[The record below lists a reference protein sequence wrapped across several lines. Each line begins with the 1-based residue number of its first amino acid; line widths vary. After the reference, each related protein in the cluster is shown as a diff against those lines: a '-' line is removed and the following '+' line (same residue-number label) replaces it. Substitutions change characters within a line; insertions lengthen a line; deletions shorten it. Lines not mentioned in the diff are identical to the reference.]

1 VENAHGHY
9 RAHGWVPAMCVR
21 DLAGALYFGPT
32 PVDAAVERCRELLE
46 EADHGGAA
54 GVRTYLAGLEAMKG
68 RFAEARETAAHAR
81 RNHEELAW
89 TVSISTTW
97 APVAA
102 SIEVLAGDIAA
113 AVGTLRESCSVL
125 ERMGDRGALATQAG
139 RLAMLLAR
147 RGLVDEAERWSAISR
162 RCAAPDDLPAQL
174 EWRTAQALLL
184 ARRDLLAE
192 GEKLAREAAR
202 LAESTDA
209 LNRRGDVMLA
219 LGEVLRLAGRADE
232 AGECVE
238 TAIAVYERKG
248 NVAAAGSARAK
259 LGEPAPA

>member
-1 VENAHGHY
+1 
-9 RAHGWVPAMCVR
+9 
-21 DLAGALYFGPT
+21 
-32 PVDAAVERCRELLE
+32 
-46 EADHGGAA
+46 
-54 GVRTYLAGLEAMKG
+54 
-68 RFAEARETAAHAR
+68 
-81 RNHEELAW
+81 
-89 TVSISTTW
+89 
-97 APVAA
+97 
-102 SIEVLAGDIAA
+102 
-113 AVGTLRESCSVL
+113 
-125 ERMGDRGALATQAG
+125 
-139 RLAMLLAR
+139 
-147 RGLVDEAERWSAISR
+147 
-162 RCAAPDDLPAQL
+162 
-174 EWRTAQALLL
+174 QALLL

-238 TAIAVYERKG
+238 NAIAMYERKG